1 MSTGKQGNP
10 AVIGLAG
17 FGLTTLML
25 QIHNL
30 GLCGV
35 GPVVWLGLIFGG
47 GAQLVAGLQEKGN
60 GNNFGYCAFTSYGAF
75 WLCLAGIF
83 IGGEYNFF
91 KFSATDM
98 GFFLL
103 GWTLFSAILLVASFR
118 VHAAMATTFT
128 LLEIGFVLLVLSKF
142 ISPVFHV
149 AAALTLI
156 LCGLAAWYMMAG
168 IVLADVAG
176 RPVLPMGKPWI
187 S

>member
-1 MSTGKQGNP
+1 MAS
-10 AVIGLAG
+10 
-17 FGLTTLML
+17 M
-25 QIHNL
+25 
-30 GLCGV
+30 
-35 GPVVWLGLIFGG
+35 
-47 GAQLVAGLQEKGN
+47 
-60 GNNFGYCAFTSYGAF
+60 
-75 WLCLAGIF
+75 AGILA
-83 IGGEYNFF
+83 GGEYNFF

-142 ISPVFHV
+142 VSPAFHV
-149 AAALTLI
+149 AAALDLI

-176 RPVLPMGKPWI
+176 REVLPMGKPWI